1 MDKRMN
7 EKTSSPRRPARERL
21 LTAAEELFYREGV
34 QSVGIDKIIERAGVA
49 KASLYSN
56 FTGKDD
62 LVRAYLEARYD
73 ARRAAIETKL
83 ALHEAPR
90 DKLASVFDVMAEAI
104 ARPNYRGCAFLRA
117 TAEMPAEASGR
128 QVCRDARR
136 WTRQLFLRLAD
147 EAGATHPDAL
157 ADQLLLV
164 YDGAAA
170 SAQMDSDP
178 ASAAIAAKT
187 AAMLLIDA
195 TCTKRA

>member
-1 MDKRMN
+1 MN

-73 ARRAAIETKL
+73 ARRTAIETKL

-90 DKLASVFDVMAEAI
+90 DKLAAVFDVVAEAI
-104 ARPNYRGCAFLRA
+104 AKPDYRGCAFMRA
-117 TAEMPAEASGR
+117 TAEMPAEARGR
-128 QVCRDARR
+128 QVCRDARG

-147 EAGATHPDAL
+147 EAGATNPGAL

-195 TCTKRA
+195 TCTKHA